1 MKIVFCY
8 QFCSMGGCETV
19 LSTRMH
25 ELQALGIDAHAMFFD
40 GGEGEHLFQD
50 LGEQMR
56 ICRTRTEVEG
66 MLAAENPDYLISLD
80 TPRIVQ
86 YLDDRPPNMKFVFEV
101 HSTYPESLK
110 RIRLLAQY
118 RLAGIL
124 TPSQAQRNL
133 VTSLMGSSL
142 NCPIEVVPNPLRRD
156 FSESQITDCG
166 AGVSPASP
174 EQARRL
180 HHNRSHERPIVLWVG
195 RLDPHKNWRAFLEI
209 CRDLHARHSACEYW
223 LVGNSTINDTEKL
236 RLWETVKQ
244 AGLVG
249 RFRWLPHVQYDKI
262 NRLYRFVAASGG
274 CLVSTSQQ
282 ESFGMAAAEAMACR
296 CPVVVP
302 DIGGFRDFVFH
313 GKTGFRYPLGQQS
326 AAVQNIQQ
334 LIVDMPLR
342 QRIVT
347 AGYER
352 VQSSYSARSAVLKL
366 IETLE
371 NLSRTAEKI
380 CSKVTG

>member
-25 ELQALGIDAHAMFFD
+25 ELRSLGVDAHALFFD
-40 GGEGEHLFQD
+40 GGEGEHLFKG
-50 LGEQMR
+50 LGDRMR

-66 MLAAENPDYLISLD
+66 MLAAVEPNYLISLD

-86 YLDDRPPNMKFVFEV
+86 YLDQRPPNMKFVFEV

-110 RIRLLAQY
+110 RIRLLAKYQ
-118 RLAGIL
+118 LSAIL

-142 NCPIEVVPNPLRRD
+142 NCPIEVVPNPLRRN
-156 FSESQITDCG
+156 FGENRNSQ
-166 AGVSPASP
+166 ASP
-174 EQARRL
+174 
-180 HHNRSHERPIVLWVG
+180 RPIVLWVG
-195 RLDPHKNWRAFLEI
+195 RLDPHKNWRAFIEI
-209 CRDLHARHSACEYW
+209 CREVHARNSASEYW
-223 LVGNSTINDTEKL
+223 VVGNSMTTATEKT
-236 RLWETVKQ
+236 RLWEEVKR
-244 AGLVG
+244 AGLVA
-249 RFRWLPHVQYDKI
+249 RFRWLPHVQYDKMD
-262 NRLYRFVAASGG
+262 RLYRFVAASGG

-302 DIGGFRDFVFH
+302 DIGGFRDFVLH
-313 GKTGFRYPLGQQS
+313 EETGFRYPLGHQP
-326 AAVQNIQQ
+326 AAVQNILQMIED
-334 LIVDMPLR
+334 LPLR

-352 VQSSYSARSAVLKL
+352 VQSSYSARSAVSKL

-371 NLSRTAEKI
+371 NLPRATD
-380 CSKVTG
+380 